1 MDRSWSSR
9 ADAGSARSDGRARRR
24 IRPRIEIDVDAPHVV
39 AIPGIRAVAGIHRPR
54 TRRGWSATTYLA
66 LRTHRGIAGTVAVR
80 DRGRRGQETRRNQCD
95 DGTER
100 NVPVSFSHSNPR
112 SGHLRCQDPNL
123 LFVQPSTG
131 FAKERHLAVKYF
143 QLNSSSPGSVSSASR
158 LKIIIAPKYSA
169 PTTISP
175 SEIRLG
181 TRASLGDTNVKIA
194 NATQTRAA

>member
-39 AIPGIRAVAGIHRPR
+39 AVPRISAVAGIHRPR
-54 TRRGWSATTYLA
+54 TRRRWPATTYLT
-66 LRTHRGIAGTVAVR
+66 LRAHGGVTGAIAIR
-80 DRGRRGQETRRNQCD
+80 DRRRRRQETGRNQSD
-95 DGTER
+95 YGTER

-169 PTTISP
+169 PTAISP

-194 NATQTRAA
+194 NATQMSAV